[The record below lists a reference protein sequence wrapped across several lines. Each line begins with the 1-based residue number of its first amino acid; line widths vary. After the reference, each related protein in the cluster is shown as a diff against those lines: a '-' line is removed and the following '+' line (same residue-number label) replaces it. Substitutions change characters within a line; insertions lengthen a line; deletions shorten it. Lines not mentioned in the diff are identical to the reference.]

1 MTMTVCEL
9 IDELQKL
16 IHDKYEVADY
26 PVSVAFR
33 WKGDTVCSD
42 IKSFCL
48 NGRNIQLN
56 EEDFE
61 NMGSRWRAIHFTG
74 NVLE

>member
-9 IDELQKL
+9 IDELQRL

-56 EEDFE
+56 EEDFDRICGKNWIIRRE
-61 NMGSRWRAIHFTG
+61 G
-74 NVLE
+74 E